1 MLIGECNKLKIQARD
16 SKAFAQQEW
25 EENGQLKEKVSQLT
39 EKLVEAELVRDEWH
53 ENFKKL
59 VKDSFNNS
67 LRQIEYIHPKVDI
80 KTSLCNPRC
89 EVVDGQFYVWVD
101 GKLCLSHLGGLGI
114 VNDDFVGLQ
123 IVVLESPDEEMADRF
138 IKTLKTNA
146 DDRGVRDS
154 NIETDL
160 EGS

>member
-1 MLIGECNKLKIQARD
+1 M
-16 SKAFAQQEW
+16 
-25 EENGQLKEKVSQLT
+25 SQLT

-146 DDRGVRDS
+146 DDRGVRAS